1 MKQAPEGSIHWDEL
15 PYDEPKQGEEVSG
28 YVAGA
33 IEAFTGE
40 KVAENLAEC
49 LGNQENLLDSFQASA
64 ESIMKR
70 YNDDVVDG
78 VAHLRTVYM
87 GLESAVEGCKK
98 ETQTLTQG
106 VSAKIAK
113 VDEKT
118 ILTNLADKKNH
129 VELLMAKMKMT
140 DVAHEFEQYGVH
152 LGELYLTLAATQ

>member
-40 KVAENLAEC
+40 KVAENLVEC
-49 LGNQENLLDSFQASA
+49 LGNQETLLDSFQASA

-106 VSAKIAK
+106 VSAKITK
-113 VDEKT
+113 VDENT

-140 DVAHEFEQYGVH
+140 DVAHEFDQYGVY
-152 LGELYLTLAATQ
+152 LGELYLTLATTQ

>member
-1 MKQAPEGSIHWDEL
+1 MKQAPSGSIHWDEL

-40 KVAENLAEC
+40 KVVENLADC
-49 LGNQENLLDSFQASA
+49 LANQGTLLDGFQASA

-87 GLESAVEGCKK
+87 GLEGAVSGCKK
-98 ETQTLTQG
+98 ETQTLVQG
-106 VSAKIAK
+106 LSAKVGE

-118 ILTNLADKKNH
+118 ILANLADKKKH

-140 DVAHEFEQYGVH
+140 DVAHEFDQYGVY
-152 LGELYLTLAATQ
+152 LSELYLTLAATQ